1 MSFLDPT
8 SDVYRR
14 DWVIGEYA
22 GAVGGCL
29 MGLAV
34 ALFFFVL
41 VRSLLAPRSAQAA
54 DAFALP
60 DSAAYHD
67 EDAGVVRNF
76 GPWVAAG
83 VIAILL
89 SYIPP
94 LVQVLSAGY
103 PLAAG

>member
-1 MSFLDPT
+1 
-8 SDVYRR
+8 
-14 DWVIGEYA
+14 
-22 GAVGGCL
+22 